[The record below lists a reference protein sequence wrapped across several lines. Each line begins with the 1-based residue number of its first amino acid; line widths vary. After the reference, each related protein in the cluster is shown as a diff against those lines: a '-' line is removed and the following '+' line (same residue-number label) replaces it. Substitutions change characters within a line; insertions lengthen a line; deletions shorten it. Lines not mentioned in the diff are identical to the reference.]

1 MKLHLLRHAKTNQK
15 SPTGKDFDRDL
26 LPKGIKQTALM
37 AVYLE
42 KNLDFSK
49 TDIYCSSSKRT
60 SQTLDLLAKKL
71 KIKAK
76 EYSKELYLANHME
89 LFSYLIQ
96 QKSKKD
102 VLLIGHN
109 NGISDLAT
117 YFTDELVSLQTCGFI
132 SLEFQTDS
140 WQEISGGTA
149 CIIAAYRPEV
159 DWLSSFLGLKS

>member
-15 SPTGKDFDRDL
+15 SPSGKDFDRDL
-26 LPKGIKQTALM
+26 LPKGIKQAAMM
-37 AVYLE
+37 AAYLE
-42 KNLDFSK
+42 KELHFSNI
-49 TDIYCSSSKRT
+49 DIYCSSSKRT
-60 SQTLDLLAKKL
+60 SQTLDLLSRKL

-76 EYSKELYLANHME
+76 DYSRDLYLANHME

-102 VLLIGHN
+102 VMLIGHN

-117 YFTDELVSLQTCGFI
+117 YFTDQLVSLQTCGFVT
-132 SLEFQTDS
+132 LEFDTDN

-149 CIIAAYRPEV
+149 RIIASYRPEV
-159 DWLSSFLGLKS
+159 D